1 MEEAIRNNSLEDRP
15 LMQLEDDHPY
25 IGQSVV
31 EECGVRP
38 PAAPYLLMFLL
49 HRFTRV
55 YDKILN
61 TTRNR

>member
-1 MEEAIRNNSLEDRP
+1 
-15 LMQLEDDHPY
+15 MQLEDDHPY

-55 YDKILN
+55 YDKIPLETADYHPS
-61 TTRNR
+61 TTTHT